1 MFRKFFFEKIYLPLC
16 GGGIKRDLDMGE
28 YVKRKNSLKLD
39 YGVECFEKDGSYVGR
54 YDSIR
59 DASDATGIAYCQ
71 IYACVM
77 GRTRTARGYVWR
89 RVEGDEIEI

>member
-1 MFRKFFFEKIYLPLC
+1 MFRKFFLKKYIYLC
-16 GGGIKRDLDMGE
+16 VVVWNKKRDLDMGE

-77 GRTRTARGYVWR
+77 GKTKRARNYIWR
-89 RVEGDEIEI
+89 KVDVDIAI